1 MNFYKKTLNFIL
13 NTWDS
18 FSEKY
23 LQWDKIKQIQET
35 KIVKSTIYWLVLIP
49 LFIKIG
55 IYFGVNINLSKN
67 LFFLYI
73 VSFIFFISSILYWIF
88 CPEIIAKFGSSK
100 KFTTNNFNENEKIA
114 EYCDIYGVSCT
125 KDTINDNNK
134 KLGLFNKC
142 LNRANSKKSII
153 KNIIYS
159 LYCAG
164 FVILMFILYDNSSIV
179 YEGYTG

>member
-1 MNFYKKTLNFIL
+1 MKKLNSIL
-13 NTWDS
+13 NTWDD
-18 FSEKY
+18 FSEKH

-55 IYFGVNINLSKN
+55 IYFEVNIDLSNN

-73 VSFIFFISSILYWIF
+73 VSLIFFISSILYWIF

-100 KFTTNNFNENEKIA
+100 KFTTNDFNEKIA
-114 EYCDIYGVSCT
+114 EYCGIYGVSYT
-125 KDTINDNNK
+125 KDIINDNNK
-134 KLGLFNKC
+134 KLELFNKC

-153 KNIIYS
+153 KNIIYL
-159 LYCAG
+159 LYFAG
-164 FVILMFILYDNSSIV
+164 FLILMFLLYDNSSIV